1 MTRSLITFAVS
12 ALVGTLIALPFFA
25 ITQFAHA
32 QGTVDDGGGSL
43 QVEDLLSPEFQ
54 SSTGLG
60 NQDFETTIG
69 GIISVVLGLLG
80 IVAVVIVLIGGFKY
94 MTAGGNTTKTDD
106 AKKLLIAGVIGLA
119 IILSAYAITSFVL
132 SSLLNASS

>member
-12 ALVGTLIALPFFA
+12 ALIGALLALPFFA
-25 ITQFAHA
+25 ITQLAHA
-32 QGTVDDGGGSL
+32 QGEVDGGGGTLEVS
-43 QVEDLLSPEFQ
+43 DLLSPEFQ

-60 NQDFETTIG
+60 NQDFETTVG
-69 GIISVVLGLLG
+69 SIISVVLGLLG

-94 MTAGGNTTKTDD
+94 MTAGGNTDKTQD

-132 SSLLNASS
+132 SSLLNATS